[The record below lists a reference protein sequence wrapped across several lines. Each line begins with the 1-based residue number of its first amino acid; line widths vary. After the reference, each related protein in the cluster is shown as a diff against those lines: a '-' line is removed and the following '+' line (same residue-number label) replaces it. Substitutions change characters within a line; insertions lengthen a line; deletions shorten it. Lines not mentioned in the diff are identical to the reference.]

1 MPRTPENMK
10 AVAARYKTKQEIVNP
25 KAFDEITKIAC
36 NVCKADYFRHDHDM
50 YTIER
55 PTQLSRSAPDITR
68 SIFQTQKRASG
79 FPLAPLP
86 RG

>member
-1 MPRTPENMK
+1 MLTPRNKER
-10 AVAARYKTKQEIVNP
+10 AFAKQNQNIIVNP

-50 YTIER
+50 YTIEQ